1 MVRDP
6 RRALSGFL
14 VFLLL
19 VSSAGLT
26 ACRKKDQPAPAEHAG
41 GHAAAPAAAQEP
53 GMPMEA
59 GTETPAVPA
68 GSVQVSADR
77 QQFLGVVVTPVD
89 KRSRAREIR
98 TVGRVEYDERK
109 LAFVKLKIM
118 VPLTILLIVLLLYLN
133 FRSLLQ
139 TFSGSAD
146 PFSMWRERQDWR
158 HCVMRISI
166 GR

>member
-1 MVRDP
+1 VVRDP

-26 ACRKKDQPAPAEHAG
+26 ACP
-41 GHAAAPAAAQEP
+41 
-53 GMPMEA
+53 
-59 GTETPAVPA
+59 
-68 GSVQVSADR
+68 
-77 QQFLGVVVTPVD
+77 
-89 KRSRAREIR
+89 REIR

-118 VPLTILLIVLLLYLN
+118 VPLAILLIVLLLYLN